1 MIRFE
6 KKQNTEGD
14 EDHLKDMINTE
25 PQDWLDEDPSSLTR
39 LAAHIDKK
47 ESKEVKKLNRYKIQD
62 KETFFFLQQFCIH

>member
-47 ESKEVKKLNRYKIQD
+47 EEKEVKKI
-62 KETFFFLQQFCIH
+62 

>member
-6 KKQNTEGD
+6 RKLNTEGD
-14 EDHLKDMINTE
+14 EDHHLKDMINTVVE

-47 ESKEVKKLNRYKIQD
+47 ESKEVKKN
-62 KETFFFLQQFCIH
+62 

>member
-6 KKQNTEGD
+6 KKQNTGGD
-14 EDHLKDMINTE
+14 EDHLKDMINTVVE

-47 ESKEVKKLNRYKIQD
+47 ESKEVKKIEQ
-62 KETFFFLQQFCIH
+62 I